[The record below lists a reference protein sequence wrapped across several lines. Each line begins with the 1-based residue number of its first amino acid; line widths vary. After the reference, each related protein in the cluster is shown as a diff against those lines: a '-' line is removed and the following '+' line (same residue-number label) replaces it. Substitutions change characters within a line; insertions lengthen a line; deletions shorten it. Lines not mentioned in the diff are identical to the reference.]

1 MTKHRKMS
9 FRMRTLNR
17 TQSTASL
24 WIRSLWSGLDRSIHR
39 EGGAIVH
46 FSREW
51 TWQWHCYN
59 QQMRLFFTKCINL
72 FWKCTTDTAMTP
84 SKRKYDKSVHN
95 GSYNHFKCPIFVI
108 SGPLLEKLPPKIYP
122 EFLHLLKQ
130 STLKNWKEF
139 HRWT

>member
-1 MTKHRKMS
+1 MS
-9 FRMRTLNR
+9 LRMRTLNR

-24 WIRSLWSGLDRSIHR
+24 WIKSLWSDLHSSTRLHPTRIRGKSQ
-39 EGGAIVH
+39 
-46 FSREW
+46 FSRAW

-72 FWKCTTDTAMTP
+72 FWKCTTDTTMTP

-122 EFLHLLKQ
+122 EFFYLLKQ
-130 STLKNWKEF
+130 SALKNWKEF